1 MNDRI
6 MFVNSVKVIFEF
18 TKEKTIYSLIVY
30 NVTRYIYRLH
40 LQNIFIMN
48 NEKTKKDL
56 TDKKTTNNAKSKK
69 LQRQKKIDKFFDKL
83 EIFFTKT
90 KNILIKMC

>member
-1 MNDRI
+1 MYQDTFCRPN
-6 MFVNSVKVIFEF
+6 
-18 TKEKTIYSLIVY
+18 
-30 NVTRYIYRLH
+30 

-48 NEKTKKDL
+48 NEKNKKDL
-56 TDKKTTNNAKSKK
+56 THKKTTNNARSKK

-83 EIFFTKT
+83 EVFFTKT